1 VRYFVKLRCLLL
13 VPLFFMLPGCGLM
26 TSVNALDPPV
36 SKGANATFS
45 TYTFIIENAA
55 YNDALQD
62 FVFSGIELYYK
73 IFIGLPQSGIENLTF
88 SSQLG
93 GYGFKRLYKDG
104 ETTDDNKKPVLDIDI
119 ENYKTTPDH
128 IKFECVFDDE
138 EGTLTVTYYD
148 NTDAPLGES
157 FELKRSVFFP
167 DGHPTAPEKYY
178 KGFNEFEESDTKT
191 GGDISDT
198 IWTDYISLE
207 PQPSD
212 VKLMLYAFSFGFS
225 LDSNHIMSPIESRLA
240 YLGQLEVTCRE
251 YEEP

>member
-1 VRYFVKLRCLLL
+1 MRYFVKLRCLLL

-93 GYGFKRLYKDG
+93 GYGFKPLYKDG
-104 ETTDDNKKPVLDIDI
+104 ETTDDNKKPVLDITS
-119 ENYKTTPDH
+119 YKTKPDH
-128 IKFECVFDDE
+128 IEFICKFDNS

-148 NTDAPLGES
+148 NNDDPFVPNES
-157 FELKRSVFFP
+157 FELKRAIFFP
-167 DGHPTAPEKYY
+167 EGHLTGPEKYY
-178 KGFNEFEESDTKT
+178 KGFNEFEVSDTAA
-191 GGDISDT
+191 GGDINIT
-198 IWTDYISLE
+198 IWTDYISPE
-207 PQPSD
+207 QPSD